1 MSEILQFIL
10 IAAAAIAVLC
20 IALKLFKVAFKTSFK
35 VALNA
40 AVGIGAIF
48 LLNLIPG
55 VAIPVTWWSAL
66 VTGIFGIPGA
76 IGLLVL
82 SFFL

>member
-10 IAAAAIAVLC
+10 IAAAAIVVLC
-20 IALKLFKVAFKTSFK
+20 IALKLFKVAFKTIFK

-66 VTGIFGIPGA
+66 ITGIFGIPGA